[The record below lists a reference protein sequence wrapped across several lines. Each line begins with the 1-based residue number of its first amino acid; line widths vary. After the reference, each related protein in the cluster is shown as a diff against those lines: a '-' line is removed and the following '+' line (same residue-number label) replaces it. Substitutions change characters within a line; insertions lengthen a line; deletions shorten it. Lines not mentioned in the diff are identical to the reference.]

1 MTVAHLIPF
10 EIVGIQSGLMIQCQ
24 NLTGGSQM
32 KKILTK
38 IGITFPPVKIV
49 GIHSGLMIHCQ
60 NLTGGSQM
68 KKILTKI
75 GITFPPA
82 KIVGI
87 HSGLMI
93 QCQNLAG
100 GSQMKKNIDQKREPP
115 LFWSI
120 YFPPHHY
127 FAQGPYTLKRFSR
140 SQ

>member
-1 MTVAHLIPF
+1 
-10 EIVGIQSGLMIQCQ
+10 
-24 NLTGGSQM
+24 M

-68 KKILTKI
+68 KKILTKK

-100 GSQMKKNIDQKREPP
+100 GSQMKKNIDQNREPP

-120 YFPPHHY
+120 YFPPITILVK
-127 FAQGPYTLKRFSR
+127 ALIPSRGSQCLKSTEGGARAR
-140 SQ
+140 Y